1 METIGS
7 KMKNFILSLIIGT
20 LFLGCTV
27 KNSSLENSTNKAIKE
42 LSDTSENIP
51 HWLKDTNSLDALGA
65 IGSAYKTTGG
75 SKFQQTEAMANG
87 RDILRDKIKRKVS
100 TVIEKLLEEL
110 LVDSEM
116 KLSKVEILEI
126 AEKIGTHISLQSIS
140 GSKKRAVWFDK
151 KENLYVMVTIDAL
164 IIKELTV
171 TGTRVLLSNYRDLYT
186 LFKREKG
193 REILIGILDK
203 EIYN

>member
-1 METIGS
+1 VETIGS